1 MSVAESLACGRNPET
16 PEVSKPLKTATY
28 LLGFTPEEKE
38 ELEQKVSRA
47 AADGHSPL
55 TLAQALRM
63 GAKATLDDVLDGK
76 RDLGTTLKE
85 TGESDASA

>member
-1 MSVAESLACGRNPET
+1 
-16 PEVSKPLKTATY
+16 
-28 LLGFTPEEKE
+28 
-38 ELEQKVSRA
+38 
-47 AADGHSPL
+47 
-55 TLAQALRM
+55 M